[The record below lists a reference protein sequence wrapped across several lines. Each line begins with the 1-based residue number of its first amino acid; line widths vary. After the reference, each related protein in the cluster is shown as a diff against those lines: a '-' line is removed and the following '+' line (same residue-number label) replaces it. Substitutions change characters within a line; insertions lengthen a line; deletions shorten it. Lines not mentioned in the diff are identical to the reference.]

1 MKKSKVL
8 KVTRFDKKDS
18 YGNSSFSIEFENS
31 DKGFFSTKDENQT
44 KFVVGKES
52 EYEITEKQSTKGSTY
67 YKITLPQSE
76 QPTFKGGGRPQVEPR
91 IQMISFAM
99 SYTKDL
105 IVAGKV
111 ELKEISTTFDIIY
124 NEMISKL

>member
-1 MKKSKVL
+1 MKKALVT
-8 KVTRFDKKDS
+8 KVTKFDKVDS
-18 YGNSSFSIEFENS
+18 YGNVSFSVEFANG
-31 DKGFFSTKDENQT
+31 DKGFYSTKSADQT
-44 KFVVGKES
+44 KFVVGKDA
-52 EYEITEKQSTKGSTY
+52 EYEITEKQSQKGGVY

-76 QPTFKGGGRPQVEPR
+76 QPAFKGKPVVEPR